1 MQQLP
6 QHTHILLE
14 HSQKYIHTNN
24 RLISVVIYY
33 QYYYAQN
40 IKLASVF
47 DIKTHWLQYY
57 FSCMYVYVHKVVPMQ
72 CIVSINVSVMILH
85 NKYQQTF

>member
-6 QHTHILLE
+6 HHTHMLVY
-14 HSQKYIHTNN
+14 HSKKYIHTND

-47 DIKTHWLQYY
+47 DINT
-57 FSCMYVYVHKVVPMQ
+57 
-72 CIVSINVSVMILH
+72 
-85 NKYQQTF
+85 

>member
-6 QHTHILLE
+6 HHTQILLY
-14 HSQKYIHTNN
+14 HSKKKDIHTND

-47 DIKTHWLQYY
+47 DINTQWLQCYI
-57 FSCMYVYVHKVVPMQ
+57 SRTKV
-72 CIVSINVSVMILH
+72 
-85 NKYQQTF
+85 